1 MKNKLINWYWL
12 YQIQQTHAQDIESW
26 FTATVMSY
34 DILSG
39 VMLQTKAFLFQLLFT
54 YPKTN
59 LTLTQ
64 NNTLTISKKK
74 WHTKYSLNSSKE
86 VTIQLP
92 RELPI
97 CHPWIPQWR
106 WKLIPDLRC
115 CGLEASVTKMHGYV
129 LYHENLSWGRPAV
142 WPPKTPSHVRAH
154 QLPFMLEQPGW

>member
-1 MKNKLINWYWL
+1 MHCAETCGCYNDSMTSVTRH
-12 YQIQQTHAQDIESW
+12 THTWWVVRDELRSSHAAKW
-26 FTATVMSY
+26 
-34 DILSG
+34 
-39 VMLQTKAFLFQLLFT
+39 
-54 YPKTN
+54 

-64 NNTLTISKKK
+64 NNSVTISKKK

-92 RELPI
+92 RELSI

-115 CGLEASVTKMHGYV
+115 CRLEASVTEMHGYV
-129 LYHENLSWGRPAV
+129 LYHEDLSWGRPVV